1 VSTCGGIWLVS
12 TGPPYRRLEHGLRE
26 HGPSGGSDGVIADIE
41 VGHARMMAA
50 RNKMID
56 SSLAD
61 RQGYQHLA
69 ARISSAL
76 KTLAF
81 AEVED
86 AAPGTLSPPPST
98 GLL

>member
-1 VSTCGGIWLVS
+1 MDYENIDLQEVLMEI
-12 TGPPYRRLEHGLRE
+12 
-26 HGPSGGSDGVIADIE
+26 IADIE

-61 RQGYQHLA
+61 RPGYQHLA

-76 KTLAF
+76 
-81 AEVED
+81 VSSD
-86 AAPGTLSPPPST
+86 AALDEANRMIGEP
-98 GLL
+98 